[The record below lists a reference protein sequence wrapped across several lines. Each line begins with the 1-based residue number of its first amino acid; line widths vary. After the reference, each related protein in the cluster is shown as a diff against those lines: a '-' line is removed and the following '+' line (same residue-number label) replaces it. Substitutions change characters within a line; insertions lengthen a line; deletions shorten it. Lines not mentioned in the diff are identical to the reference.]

1 MPYALCP
8 IPNSGYF
15 SNAVI
20 SRIFNRLQSVLIKDR
35 SYRDTSFRQHWWR
48 IILVTSLGVTAVV
61 WGSRELKW
69 LQSWE
74 LKAYDQMLRS
84 RPIESPDPRILVV
97 TITEE
102 DLAQTK
108 WPLPD
113 TTINQLL
120 AKLETYQPRVIG
132 LNIYRPQQ
140 KNLGQGLE
148 NPSNIISTCVLSSMG
163 RSEIP
168 PPPNF
173 PPENIGYSDLVPDSE
188 ADQIIRRALV
198 FAEPTDQK
206 CATPYSFAALVAIN
220 YLEQADIQVDFA
232 KHNFHLGKT
241 IFPILSANAGSY
253 QDINARGYQI
263 LLNYRHPDHLAQTV
277 TLTQVLKN
285 QVNPN
290 WVKDKLVIIGTT
302 ASSVH
307 PGLYTPYSAAS
318 QQPTRTPAVFIHAQ
332 IASQLLSTVL
342 DKRPLIWYWPDWV
355 ELIWIA
361 TWSGV
366 GSVLGWRLRHPLLLL
381 VVGGATLAGLV
392 GICAGLFLQA
402 GWLPLIPPALA
413 LIMSSVSVMAYTT
426 YKTQQQTKVMMLQVE
441 KQQEAIEQLN
451 VLLQETQAT
460 TATTA
465 LYDLH
470 SHSNS
475 IISNAE
481 KNTGDFLLGGRY
493 QITSVIAA
501 GGFGR
506 TYLAQDTQ
514 RPGNPSCVVKKLMPA
529 RRDTKFLQVA
539 RRLFNT
545 EAEILEVLGKH
556 QQIPTL
562 FAYFE
567 TDEEFYLIEEY
578 IPGHTLHE
586 ELPPIENLK
595 SESFVI
601 SMLKEVL
608 EVLAFVHEHRVI
620 HRDIKPANI
629 IRSTKDSRLVLI
641 DFGAVKLMQP
651 PSSEETELATVA
663 IGTKGYAPPEQLAGH
678 PRLASDIYAVGMMGI
693 QALTGISPQELQ
705 LDPDT
710 GNVMWRESAQVS
722 AELAAILDKMVCYHF
737 GDRYQS
743 AHAVLQDLNH
753 ITNLIST
760 SAYSH

>member
-1 MPYALCP
+1 M
-8 IPNSGYF
+8 
-15 SNAVI
+15 I
-20 SRIFNRLQSVLIKDR
+20 SRILNRLQSIFIKDK
-35 SYRDTSFRQHWWR
+35 SYRDTSFNQHWWR
-48 IILVTSLGVTAVV
+48 IILVTSLGITAVV

-84 RPIESPDPRILVV
+84 RPIKPPDSRILVV

-102 DLAQTK
+102 DLALTK
-108 WPLPD
+108 WPLSD
-113 TTINQLL
+113 ATINQLL
-120 AKLETYQPRVIG
+120 AKLEAHQPRVIG

-140 KNLGQGLE
+140 QNLGQDLE
-148 NPSNIISTCVLSSMG
+148 KPTNIIGTCVLSSMG

-173 PPENIGYSDLVPDSE
+173 PIENIGYNDLIPDSQE
-188 ADQIIRRALV
+188 DQIIRRALV

-206 CATPYSFAALVAIN
+206 CATQFSFAALVAIN
-220 YLEQADIQVDFA
+220 YLEQEDIHVDFA
-232 KHNFHLGKT
+232 QHNFRLGKT

-263 LLNYRHPDHLAQTV
+263 LLNYRHPNELAHTV
-277 TLTQVLKN
+277 TLTQVLN
-285 QVNPN
+285 HQVNPH
-290 WVKDKLVIIGTT
+290 WIKDKLVIIGTT
-302 ASSVH
+302 AASVH

-332 IASQLLSTVL
+332 IASQLLNTVL
-342 DKRPLIWYWPDWV
+342 DKKPLIWYWPDWL
-355 ELIWIA
+355 ELIWLGS
-361 TWSGV
+361 WSLV
-366 GSVLGWRLRHPLLLL
+366 GSVLGWRVRHPLLLV
-381 VVGGATLAGLV
+381 VVGGITLAVLV

-413 LIMSSVSVMAYTT
+413 LIMSGASVMTYTT
-426 YKTQQQTKVMMLQVE
+426 YKTQQQTQVMLLQVE
-441 KQQEAIEQLN
+441 QQQEAIEQLN
-451 VLLQETQAT
+451 ILLQETQAT

-470 SHSNS
+470 SHHDSA
-475 IISNAE
+475 IVTPE
-481 KNTGDFLLGGRY
+481 KSTSDFLLSGRY
-493 QITSVIAA
+493 QIISVIAA

-556 QQIPTL
+556 PQIPTL

-567 TDEEFYLIEEY
+567 IDEEFYLIEEY

-586 ELPPIENLK
+586 ELPPTENIK
-595 SESFVI
+595 SEAFVI
-601 SMLKEVL
+601 EMLKEVL

-620 HRDIKPANI
+620 HRDIKPTNI
-629 IRSTKDSRLVLI
+629 IRSIKDHRLVLI

-651 PSSEETELATVA
+651 ASSEETELATVA
-663 IGTKGYAPPEQLAGH
+663 IGTRGYAPPEQFAGH

-705 LDPDT
+705 PDPET
-710 GNVMWRESAQVS
+710 GNVMWREAAQVS
-722 AELAAILDKMVCYHF
+722 AELAEILDKMVCYHF

-743 AHAVLQDLNH
+743 ARAVLQDLNRISH
-753 ITNLIST
+753 LICT
-760 SAYSH
+760 SSSK